1 MKTLL
6 ASLILV
12 LATAAHAE
20 YSAADFNTAWRDYN
34 AALEEG
40 DAAAVVE
47 TSQSVLDIARE
58 LLPESD
64 ERIPVLMLNHATAL
78 DRAGEEDDARKV
90 FDAATDLSKKVHGAG
105 SIDYADFAFETGASL
120 VDVGNTKMG
129 RKYLG
134 EAEAIYRAGGS
145 QQRQRLGLATM
156 YLGQA
161 DTTDGRFDAAERY
174 LLQAADNLPLADEA
188 TLADGVRARA
198 LLVQNYEL
206 DGKSELATP
215 YCVAIGEA
223 NAAEQGDDYLPL
235 FRMAPRYPS
244 VMLNSGQEGYV
255 VFSFTVDEQGYV
267 RDPEVIEES
276 DFRYMSARRTG
287 SSMSVS
293 ARDRSFRVAA
303 LEAVERFRYA
313 PRFEN
318 GKPVATTGVKTRITF
333 ELED

>member
-1 MKTLL
+1 MKALL
-6 ASLILV
+6 AGLMLV
-12 LATAAHAE
+12 FATAAHAE
-20 YSAADFNTAWRDYN
+20 YSAADFNAAWREYN
-34 AALEEG
+34 VALEDG

-47 TSQSVLDIARE
+47 TSKSVLDIARE
-58 LLPESD
+58 LLPETD

-78 DRAGEEDDARKV
+78 DRAGEEGDARKF

-120 VDVGNTKMG
+120 VDVRNTKMG
-129 RKYLG
+129 RRYLG
-134 EAEAIYRAGGS
+134 EAEAIYRAGGAE
-145 QQRQRLGLATM
+145 QRQRLGLATM

-161 DTTDGRFDAAERY
+161 DMTDGRFDAAERR
-174 LLQAADNLPLADEA
+174 LLEAAQHLPLTDEK

-215 YCVAIGEA
+215 HCVAIGAA
-223 NAAEQGDDYLPL
+223 NAVQQGDDYLPL

-255 VFSFTVDEQGYV
+255 VFSFTVDEEGYV
-267 RDPEVIEES
+267 REPEVIEES
-276 DFRYMSARRTG
+276 DFRYMSGRRTG
-287 SSMSVS
+287 SSMSVP

-303 LEAVERFRYA
+303 QEAVERFRYA
-313 PRFEN
+313 PRFED
-318 GKPVATTGVKTRITF
+318 GKPVATAGVKTRITF
-333 ELED
+333 KLED